1 MKSILTTLF
10 FLFSI
15 SSFSQKEG
23 EVISYKDGWQKGQH
37 IFVDGDWKP
46 HGKWK
51 HNYGKALYDKGKLVW
66 IKIHNDRKWTGDEI
80 KIVQLERKI
89 KQLKQELVT
98 TTN

>member
-1 MKSILTTLF
+1 MKNILTTLF
-10 FLFSI
+10 FLFTL

-51 HNYGKALYDKGKLVW
+51 HQYGKALYDRGQLVW
-66 IKIHNDRKWTGDEI
+66 IKVNGTD
-80 KIVQLERKI
+80 KISYETIRLKQLESKI
-89 KQLKQELVT
+89 ERLETELAS
-98 TTN
+98 N

>member
-1 MKSILTTLF
+1 MKNILTTLF
-10 FLFSI
+10 FLFSL

-51 HNYGKALYDKGKLVW
+51 HDYGKALYDRGKLVW
-66 IKIHNDRKWTGDEI
+66 IKVNGLD
-80 KIVQLERKI
+80 KISYETIRLKQLESKI
-89 KQLKQELVT
+89 EKLETELAS
-98 TTN
+98 N

>member
-1 MKSILTTLF
+1 MKNILTTLF
-10 FLFSI
+10 FLFSL

-51 HNYGKALYDKGKLVW
+51 HDYGKALYDKGKLVW
-66 IKIHNDRKWTGDEI
+66 IKVNGLD
-80 KIVQLERKI
+80 KISYETIRLKQLESKI
-89 KQLKQELVT
+89 EKLETKLAS
-98 TTN
+98 N